1 MILLDSSIIIELF
14 RKTKKEQTAFYKL
27 VGVYQSLFIS
37 SITNYEIGIGN
48 RTIVQSEYWNKLKQN
63 LEILPF
69 DESCSEIAKE
79 IYLNLLNQNKIIDIA
94 DILIGS
100 TALNYN
106 LPIATLNVKHFSRIE
121 GLKVI
126 NQF

>member
-1 MILLDSSIIIELF
+1 M
-14 RKTKKEQTAFYKL
+14 
-27 VGVYQSLFIS
+27 
-37 SITNYEIGIGN
+37 
-48 RTIVQSEYWNKLKQN
+48 QSEYWNKLKQN
-63 LEILPF
+63 IEILPF